1 MLFNKLSTL
10 IHSNTQVNADAESFF
25 TRFKENLEHFDKP
38 GAFPA
43 VNEAE
48 LAQVITW
55 ADEQGYLK
63 KLDIDK
69 ETATML
75 AHSIVVDHKLPQA
88 LLGNAKIRHA
98 LENAAVK
105 KAGQQSPLRPDEAEA
120 VVGLIRSGEL
130 FTDLVFT
137 LTRIF
142 KLTLSELGNVQSIPN
157 IIPDLIKIPV
167 AVVSDLINV
176 TEFLGHLDQFI
187 EPIKSGKPAKN
198 PDILNKTL
206 KTLFHIAII
215 GDAIDTANSLF
226 SEENQSLRIALLVY
240 ARLHKINLEEGDI
253 DEVRKTILNKD
264 NPELGDFL
272 LYTAKNA
279 PRLIGN

>member
-1 MLFNKLSTL
+1 MLFNNLSTL
-10 IHSNTQVNADAESFF
+10 IHANTQDNADAEQFF

-48 LAQVITW
+48 LTQVISW
-55 ADEQGYLK
+55 ADEQGYLN

-88 LLGNAKIRHA
+88 LLENAQIRHA

-105 KAGQQSPLRPDEAEA
+105 KAGQQSPLRPDEVEA
-120 VVGLIRSGEL
+120 VIGLIHSGEL
-130 FTDLVFT
+130 FRDFVFT

-142 KLTLSELGNVQSIPN
+142 KLILNELGNVKSIPS
-157 IIPDLIKIPV
+157 IIPNLSKIPA

-176 TEFLGHLDQFI
+176 WEFLRRLDQLI
-187 EPIKSGKPAKN
+187 ELIKSGKPAKN
-198 PDILNKTL
+198 PEIINNTL
-206 KTLFHIAII
+206 KTVFHIAII

-272 LYTAKNA
+272 LYVAKNA
-279 PRLIGN
+279 PRLMGK